1 MQPRL
6 SHCLS
11 VTLLALAPL
20 FCSPHP
26 VAEQAGSAHRP
37 FHGTATWFLPNL
49 GACGEVSSEADHIIA
64 MNTPQYKS
72 GGHCHKNV
80 VIKNKAN
87 GKSVVAKV
95 LDEVRLSPVVRY
107 WPYITVRG
115 KIPLSGE
122 SL

>member
-1 MQPRL
+1 
-6 SHCLS
+6 
-11 VTLLALAPL
+11 
-20 FCSPHP
+20 
-26 VAEQAGSAHRP
+26 
-37 FHGTATWFLPNL
+37 
-49 GACGEVSSEADHIIA
+49 
-64 MNTPQYKS
+64 
-72 GGHCHKNV
+72 V

-122 SL
+122 SLYYINVISTRFFMAQCPSCGYGCLDLSPSVFKALGNLEDGVLPVRHLIIYVHQYQ